1 MNVHSRIPSDII
13 GLTTA
18 APVSRRSFFMTA
30 SAAATAGYTL
40 AAGPVRAQ
48 AVSTDTTGLKVG
60 DATVKVP
67 GGDMPVYFARPEK
80 AKNPPV
86 VLVAMEIFGLHEY
99 IRDVTRR
106 LAKAGAFAIAPNYY
120 FRSGEDLTKIT
131 EMPKLMPIVN
141 AKPDAEMMAD
151 LDATAAW
158 AKSQGGNT
166 GKLAILGFCRGG
178 RTVWEYA
185 AHNKNLK
192 AGVAFY
198 GSLVDPP
205 AQKEGGKWPKSPI
218 ELAGD
223 VKAPVLGL
231 YGAADAGI
239 PVAQVEA
246 MKEAL
251 AKAKKKAEF
260 KIYPDAPHGFHA
272 DYRPSYRKEA
282 AEDAWK
288 MALDWLKKNKV
299 LA

>member
-1 MNVHSRIPSDII
+1 MNVHSKLPSDII
-13 GLTTA
+13 GLTTPE
-18 APVSRRSFFMTA
+18 PVSRRSFFMTA
-30 SAAATAGYTL
+30 SAAAAAGYTL
-40 AAGPVRAQ
+40 CAGPVRAQ
-48 AVSTDTTGLKVG
+48 VVTTDTTGLKAS
-60 DATVKVP
+60 DATVKVN
-67 GGDMPVYFARPEK
+67 GGDMPVYYARPDK
-80 AKNPPV
+80 AKNPPI
-86 VLVAMEIFGLHEY
+86 VLVAMEIFGIHEY

-106 LAKAGAFAIAPNYY
+106 LAKAGAFAVAPNYY
-120 FRSGEDLTKIT
+120 FRSGEDLTKLT
-131 EMPKLMPIVN
+131 DMAKLGPIVN
-141 AKPDAEMMAD
+141 AKPDAEFLAD

-166 GKLAILGFCRGG
+166 NKLAILGFCRGG

-205 AQKEGGKWPKSPI
+205 AQKSAWPKSPT
-218 ELAGD
+218 ELAPEM
-223 VKAPVLGL
+223 KAPVLGL
-231 YGAADAGI
+231 YGEADQGI

-260 KIYPDAPHGFHA
+260 KIYPGAPHGFHA

-282 AEDAWK
+282 AEDGWK
-288 MALDWLKKNKV
+288 MAIDWLKKNKV
-299 LA
+299 LS

>member
-1 MNVHSRIPSDII
+1 MNFHSKLPSDII
-13 GLTTA
+13 GLITP

-30 SAAATAGYTL
+30 SAAAAAGYTL

-48 AVSTDTTGLKVG
+48 AVTTDTTGLKVG
-60 DATVKVP
+60 DGKVKVA
-67 GGDMPVYFARPEK
+67 GGEMPVYFARPEK

-99 IRDVTRR
+99 IKDVTRR
-106 LAKAGAFAIAPNYY
+106 LAKAGAFAIAPDYY
-120 FRSGEDLTKIT
+120 FRSGQDLTKVT

-141 AKPDAEMMAD
+141 AKPDAELLAD
-151 LDATAAW
+151 LDATVAW

-166 GKLAILGFCRGG
+166 RRLAILGFCRGG

-185 AHNKNLK
+185 AHNKNLR

-205 AQKEGGKWPKSPI
+205 AQKEGGKWPKSPT
-218 ELAGD
+218 ELAPEM
-223 VKAPVLGL
+223 KAPVLGL
-231 YGAADAGI
+231 YGEADQGI
-239 PVAQVEA
+239 PVAQVDA

-251 AKAKKKAEF
+251 TKAKKKAEW
-260 KIYPDAPHGFHA
+260 KLYPGAPHGFHA

-288 MALDWLKKNKV
+288 TALDFLKKNKV
-299 LA
+299 L